1 MLAARKPSAS
11 AAPPQPCESDA
22 ISGHIT
28 EPTQQPT
35 LHPPPTP
42 PPPPPPPPPQWA
54 RQEAQRQPQP
64 MPRGGQHTQQKL
76 CPPGPEPT
84 WAHGGGPAE
93 PLWDWQINQWQ
104 SADGDFPDS
113 AWW

>member
-1 MLAARKPSAS
+1 
-11 AAPPQPCESDA
+11 
-22 ISGHIT
+22 
-28 EPTQQPT
+28 
-35 LHPPPTP
+35 
-42 PPPPPPPPPQWA
+42 
-54 RQEAQRQPQP
+54 